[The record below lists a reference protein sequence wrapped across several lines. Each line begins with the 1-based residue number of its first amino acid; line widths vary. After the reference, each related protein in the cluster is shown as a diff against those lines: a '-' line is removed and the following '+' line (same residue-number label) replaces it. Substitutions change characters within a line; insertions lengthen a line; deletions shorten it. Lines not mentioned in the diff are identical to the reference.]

1 MSTSTSQTEIRFDG
15 KVAIVTGA
23 AQGMGREHSLL
34 LGKRGAQVIVNDL
47 DADGAESTAKA
58 IRESG
63 GDAKAVAGS
72 IAERQVAQALVD
84 TAIETWGR
92 VDIVIN
98 NAGIEIKK
106 DFPDFS
112 DADFARM
119 MDVHVWGTW
128 RLTQIAWPHMQRQ
141 KYGRVLI
148 VSSQS
153 IFGMPQ
159 NVAYTTAKG
168 ALFAL
173 GRTLALEGQE
183 HGIHVNMLGP
193 VAGTAMAKQMLDGD
207 EASYQWAVSQYP
219 ASATSAVVAWLVH
232 EECTANGEFI
242 ASYGR
247 GIGRV
252 ALTHSKGVVCK
263 EEGEFTPEIARGN
276 FERAIG
282 MDGALILGS
291 MQEVSDKIV
300 SPGAHVDI

>member
-63 GDAKAVAGS
+63 
-72 IAERQVAQALVD
+72 ALVD